1 MWGEAVLC
9 IERIVGGLLLEASV
23 VLAYALWDGGIQLQ
37 SAASKRLNRYIF
49 KPLNS
54 SKMK

>member
-1 MWGEAVLC
+1 LC

-37 SAASKRLNRYIF
+37 SAASKRFNRYIF
-49 KPLNS
+49 KTLNS